1 MSRSTIL
8 GTILVTAL
16 SPARLDAQ
24 QQPFTLEQAL
34 SAPFPEE
41 LVAAPAGGAIAWVYN
56 AQGARNLWIATPPEY
71 QGRAVTAYTE
81 DDGQEL
87 GELAWTPDARAL
99 VYVRGGASN
108 SRGEYPNPLS
118 LPAGVE
124 QGLWIVAAAGGPPR
138 RLGEGHSPVVS
149 PKGDRVAYLK
159 QGQVWWVPLA
169 DSAKPEQLVH
179 ARGTAQALRWSPD
192 GAKLAFAS
200 GRGDHG
206 FIGVYDVAA
215 KTLRFLDPSVDRDV
229 EPVWSP
235 DGAQIAFIRIP
246 AAEPTL
252 PFTPRRV
259 APPWSIR
266 VADVATGRGREV
278 WRADA
283 GRGSAFREIVAENQL
298 LWGAGSRL
306 VFPWE
311 KDGWTHLYAV
321 PLSGGAAA
329 LLTPGAFEVEHV
341 TRTPDGREVVFS
353 SNQDDL
359 DRRHVWRVS
368 VAGGKPQAVTS
379 GTGIEW
385 APAVASDG
393 KAVALLR
400 ADARKPP
407 RPAILTGSGPARE
420 LAAGAIPADF
430 PEAALVEPQQVLL
443 SASDGVIVHG
453 QLFLPRN
460 LRPGERRLAARDAA
474 RLALP
479 LLLSQRLRAEPVPCE
494 PGVHRAFGELPQ
506 RHRLWAGVSR
516 GAALRG
522 AGCERVRR
530 RARRGAVPARPR
542 RRGSEAHRP
551 VGRLLRRIPHC
562 NGPRPRLGPVCGRR
576 RPARRASVERGD
588 PQLGAGLR
596 PGAARRLRQARAR
609 VVADRVRQGLALP
622 GAADPGGRR
631 PQRAVQPDGRSGGG
645 AAAAGRR
652 GRAARVPRRGARFP
666 DARALARRLS
676 RGRGVSGT
684 KAGGGT
690 RRGSALRKRRASTGP
705 DRAPPR
711 RGRRTPSVRWR
722 AARRRSPR
730 GG

>member
-24 QQPFTLEQAL
+24 QQRFTLEQAL
-34 SAPFPEE
+34 SAPFPDE

-56 AQGARNLWIATPPEY
+56 AQGARNLWIATPAEY
-71 QGRAVTAYTE
+71 QGRALTTYKE

-87 GELAWTPDARAL
+87 GELAWTPDGRAL

-138 RLGEGHSPVVS
+138 RLGEGHSPAVS

-329 LLTPGAFEVEHV
+329 LLTPGAFEVEHA

-368 VAGGKPQAVTS
+368 VAGGRPKAVTS

-385 APAVASDG
+385 APAVTSDG
-393 KAVALLR
+393 RAIAFLR
-400 ADARKPP
+400 ADARNPP
-407 RPAILTGSGPARE
+407 RPAILAGTGPARD

-430 PEAALVEPQQVLL
+430 PEAALVEPQPVLV

-460 LRPGERRLAARDAA
+460 LRAGERRPAVIFFHGGSRREMLLGWHYLYYYRNAYALNQYLA
-474 RLALP
+474 
-479 LLLSQRLRAEPVPCE
+479 
-494 PGVHRAFGELPQ
+494 
-506 RHRLWAGVSR
+506 SR
-516 GAALRG
+516 GYVVLSVNYRSGIGYGMEFREALHYG
-522 AGCERVRR
+522 AQ
-530 RARRGAVPARPR
+530 GA
-542 RRGSEAHRP
+542 SEFND
-551 VGRLLRRIPHC
+551 V
-562 NGPRPRLGPVCGRR
+562 
-576 RPARRASVERGD
+576 
-588 PQLGAGLR
+588 LGAGVYLR
-596 PGAARRLRQARAR
+596 SRADVDPARIGLWGGSYGGFLTAMGLARASDLFAAGVDLHGVHDWNIEIANWVSYDPSKAGEAAKLAYQSSPIAYVGDWR
-609 VVADRVRQGLALP
+609 SPVLLIQGDDDRNVQFSQTVQLAEALRDHGVSVEQLVFPDEIHDFLTHADWLAAYRA
-622 GAADPGGRR
+622 AADFFGRNL
-631 PQRAVQPDGRSGGG
+631 G
-645 AAAAGRR
+645 
-652 GRAARVPRRGARFP
+652 VPNR
-666 DARALARRLS
+666 
-676 RGRGVSGT
+676 
-684 KAGGGT
+684 
-690 RRGSALRKRRASTGP
+690 
-705 DRAPPR
+705 
-711 RGRRTPSVRWR
+711 
-722 AARRRSPR
+722 
-730 GG
+730 

>member
-8 GTILVTAL
+8 GTVLVTAL

-24 QQPFTLEQAL
+24 QQPFTLQQAL

-124 QGLWIVAAAGGPPR
+124 QGLWIVAAGGGPPR
-138 RLGEGHSPVVS
+138 RLGEGHSPAVS

-192 GAKLAFAS
+192 GAKLTFAS

-278 WRADA
+278 WKADA
-283 GRGSAFREIVAENQL
+283 GRGSAFREIVAKNQL

-460 LRPGERRLAARDAA
+460 LRPGERRPAVIFFHGGSRREMLLGWHYLYYYRNAYALNQYLA
-474 RLALP
+474 
-479 LLLSQRLRAEPVPCE
+479 
-494 PGVHRAFGELPQ
+494 
-506 RHRLWAGVSR
+506 SR
-516 GAALRG
+516 GFIVLSVNYRSGIGYGLEFREALHYG
-522 AGCERVRR
+522 AQ
-530 RARRGAVPARPR
+530 GA
-542 RRGSEAHRP
+542 SEF
-551 VGRLLRRIPHC
+551 
-562 NGPRPRLGPVCGRR
+562 
-576 RPARRASVERGD
+576 GD
-588 PQLGAGLR
+588 VLGAGLY
-596 PGAARRLRQARAR
+596 L
-609 VVADRVRQGLALP
+609 
-622 GAADPGGRR
+622 
-631 PQRAVQPDGRSGGG
+631 
-645 AAAAGRR
+645 
-652 GRAARVPRRGARFP
+652 
-666 DARALARRLS
+666 
-676 RGRGVSGT
+676 RGRGDVDPKRIGLWGGSYGGFLT
-684 KAGGGT
+684 AMGLARASDLFAAGVDLHGVHQWNVEIRNWVPDYDPEQRADFAKLALESSPIAYVKDWRSPVLLIQGDDDRNVQFSQT
-690 RRGSALRKRRASTGP
+690 VDLAAALRPLGVEVEQLVFP
-705 DRAPPR
+705 DEVHDFLTHAHWLAAYHAAAEFLERKLAAAPAV
-711 RGRRTPSVRWR
+711 G
-722 AARRRSPR
+722 AR
-730 GG
+730 